1 MKRLTF
7 LLTLLICLPFAIS
20 AQHSDKLQQA
30 FTAEEIAAI
39 EAQDVNEIAF
49 LEFMVDRAATVQT
62 MRGDIS
68 SMPNIT
74 ELNSLAKNSNIP
86 EVNANNFNLETFN
99 PLAYEIDLDN
109 EVHYYRIGDTD
120 QVVQILSE
128 QRTRHL
134 FDSGQ

>member
-7 LLTLLICLPFAIS
+7 LLTLLIALPLAIS
-20 AQHSDKLQQA
+20 AQHSEKLQQA

-39 EAQDVNEIAF
+39 EAQDVNELAF
-49 LEFMVDRAATVQT
+49 LEYMVDRAASVKT
-62 MRGDIS
+62 MSGDIS
-68 SMPNIT
+68 SMPNIS
-74 ELNSLAKNSNIP
+74 ELNSLAKNADIP
-86 EVNANNFNLETFN
+86 EVNAQNFNIESFN
-99 PLAYEIDLDN
+99 PLAYDINLDN
-109 EVHYYRIGDTD
+109 EVHYYRIGNTD

>member
-1 MKRLTF
+1 MKRLAF
-7 LLTLLICLPFAIS
+7 LLTLLIGLPLAIS
-20 AQHSDKLQQA
+20 AQHSEKLQQA

-39 EAQDVNEIAF
+39 EAQDVNELAF
-49 LEFMVDRAATVQT
+49 LEYMVDRAATVQT

-68 SMPNIT
+68 AMPDIS
-74 ELNSLAKNSNIP
+74 ELNSLAKNDDIP
-86 EVNANNFNLETFN
+86 EVNAENFDLETFN
-99 PLAYEIDLDN
+99 PLAYDINLDN
-109 EVHYYRIGDTD
+109 EVRYYRIGNTD